1 MIQRGGA
8 VVIQMLENVRQ
19 VTIRPLI
26 ERFIAPGTRVYTDE
40 YDIYRRLPEWG
51 FDHRTV
57 CHSRGEYAR
66 DDDGD
71 GFYEVHV
78 KSRREVLVVVALVVA
93 TPSGNFTRKTAALP
107 GLLSVRAQRPDP
119 G

>member
-1 MIQRGGA
+1 
-8 VVIQMLENVRQ
+8 MLENVRQ

-57 CHSRGEYAR
+57 CHSRGEYAH

-71 GFYEVHV
+71 GFYEVHQH
-78 KSRREVLVVVALVVA
+78 RRGVLVVVALVVA
-93 TPSGNFTRKTAALP
+93 TPSGHFTRKTATPRWASFSLYTTP
-107 GLLSVRAQRPDP
+107 ASGAKVCSDP
-119 G
+119 SWNSW